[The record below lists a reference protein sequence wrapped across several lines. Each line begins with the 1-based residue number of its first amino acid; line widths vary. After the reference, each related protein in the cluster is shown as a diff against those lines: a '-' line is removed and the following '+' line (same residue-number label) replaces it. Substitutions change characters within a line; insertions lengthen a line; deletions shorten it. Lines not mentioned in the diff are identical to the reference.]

1 MQLVAWVFFFID
13 SFIGGTRG
21 RYFDVFNENNQIA
34 ERQFAISLK
43 SCTKQAKKGK

>member
-1 MQLVAWVFFFID
+1 MGLFFID

-21 RYFDVFNENNQIA
+21 RYFDVFDENNQLA

-43 SCTKQAKKGK
+43 SYSIKRKKGK